1 MKHAAKT
8 LGAVALAMN
17 AFAASDAFASKYLAG
32 TYNTLG
38 YLSTSTSDVSVPVA
52 TSGATAL
59 AFTTTK
65 TQRVKITYN
74 AECMV
79 AAERGRWL
87 NVRVLVDDIETNPA
101 SGTDFAFCSAVDATG
116 KTSASAVRQSII
128 TVPAGAHTVGIKAR
142 LIGGAGTW
150 WVDDSSLVVEGA
162 PLAAVTRTYS
172 FLNLFGADE
181 VKLPLNNNGAKKLQ
195 FTTTKDNQS
204 VLVTYNAECVAR
216 DLINSRSVKVLSLID
231 GVAPPENDEKPLCG
245 AVDSNAK
252 TWVGTATQK
261 VFKVP
266 TKGDHAARVNAYD

>member
-17 AFAASDAFASKYLAG
+17 AFTASDAFASKYLAG
-32 TYNTLG
+32 TYSTVG
-38 YLSTSTSDVSVPVA
+38 FLSTSTSDVSVPVA
-52 TSGATAL
+52 TSGATTL
-59 AFTTTK
+59 AFTTT

-74 AECMV
+74 AECAV
-79 AAERGRWL
+79 KAERGIWL
-87 NVRVLVDDIETNPA
+87 SLRIEVDDVESNPA
-101 SGTDFAFCSAVDATG
+101 SGTDFALCSAVDATG
-116 KTSASAVRQSII
+116 YIFASAVRQSII

-216 DLINSRSVKVLSLID
+216 DVIN
-231 GVAPPENDEKPLCG
+231 
-245 AVDSNAK
+245 
-252 TWVGTATQK
+252 
-261 VFKVP
+261 
-266 TKGDHAARVNAYD
+266 